1 MGCTS
6 YHLKKSTQEASESVL
21 LKACSLQTKFLIYL
35 KESGYNLEIK
45 LREIDHDL
53 KIWLTKTKKCW
64 PENSCLD
71 QHSQNIFSKLI
82 AVS

>member
-6 YHLKKSTQEASESVL
+6 YHIKKSTREASESVL

-53 KIWLTKTKKCW
+53 KI
-64 PENSCLD
+64 
-71 QHSQNIFSKLI
+71 
-82 AVS
+82 